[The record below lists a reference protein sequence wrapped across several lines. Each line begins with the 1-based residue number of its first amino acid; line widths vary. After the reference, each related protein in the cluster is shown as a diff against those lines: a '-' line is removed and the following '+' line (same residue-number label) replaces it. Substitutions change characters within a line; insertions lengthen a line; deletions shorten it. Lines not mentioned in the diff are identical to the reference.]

1 MNKELTFN
9 FKKIVQTSVLLLLV
23 IIIFCCNYFV
33 EIKKNNAVIKN
44 IRGDWGIIIIPKQ
57 RKIINGHVAPAPL
70 YKIPQGMKFS
80 NDSIESYLGFFKDS
94 LDNKGRFKKQY
105 LGNSTSFKINNDS
118 ICIKNLSNGK
128 WEFKW
133 KFVSRK
139 NDTLKLAI
147 NNTTFVLFK
156 KLNYNPDNSNNFD
169 QIIFSSSGC
178 YGSCPI
184 IDISITKEGNILFQ
198 GEGYTTPLGFYSGKI
213 NHKTKNYIFNKF
225 KYANPLKL
233 KDSYSV
239 NHTDDQSLTT
249 TFVKNGKI
257 IKTISD
263 YGMAGTKELIWAY
276 IAISNFHKKIHLKSL
291 PLDEPFYPKLNYFSF
306 KKGDLNLYL
315 EKSESF
321 YLWTEL
327 KKSKQTNGNFKSKYK
342 VIFNGNYTYWGPDP
356 NEARQHKYE
365 ISSITTDGQFFKF
378 EFKGKEPETYNL
390 GYNFIERNFK
400 EINFK

>member
-1 MNKELTFN
+1 M
-9 FKKIVQTSVLLLLV
+9 
-23 IIIFCCNYFV
+23 
-33 EIKKNNAVIKN
+33 
-44 IRGDWGIIIIPKQ
+44 
-57 RKIINGHVAPAPL
+57 
-70 YKIPQGMKFS
+70 
-80 NDSIESYLGFFKDS
+80 
-94 LDNKGRFKKQY
+94 
-105 LGNSTSFKINNDS
+105 
-118 ICIKNLSNGK
+118 
-128 WEFKW
+128 
-133 KFVSRK
+133 
-139 NDTLKLAI
+139 KLAI
-147 NNTTFVLFK
+147 DDTTFVLFK
-156 KLNYNPDNSNNFD
+156 KLNYNLDKSINFD
-169 QIIFSSSGC
+169 QIVFSSSGC

-198 GEGYTTPLGFYSGKI
+198 GEGYTTPLGFYYAKI

-225 KYANPLKL
+225 RCANPLNL

-249 TFVKNGKI
+249 TFVKGGKI
-257 IKTISD
+257 IKTIHD

-276 IAISNFHKKIHLKSL
+276 IAISKMHKKIHLKRL
-291 PLDEPFYPKLNYFSF
+291 PFDEPFYPKLNYFSF
-306 KKGDLNLYL
+306 KKGDLDLYL

-327 KKSKQTNGNFKSKYK
+327 KKSKQSNGNFKSKYK
-342 VIFNGNYTYWGPDP
+342 VIFNGNYTNWGPDP